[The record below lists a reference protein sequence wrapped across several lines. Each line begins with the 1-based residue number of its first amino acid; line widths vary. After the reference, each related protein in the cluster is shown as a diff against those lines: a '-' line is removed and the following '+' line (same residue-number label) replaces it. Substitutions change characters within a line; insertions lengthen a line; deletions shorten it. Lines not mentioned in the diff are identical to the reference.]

1 MSRALKVILFAV
13 GGFVGLLVLIALALL
28 LFVDANAYKPR
39 LVAAASGALGMDV
52 SVGGRIGIGFPPG
65 LHVTLQD
72 VNIRNRGTNLVSAKQ
87 ASLGID
93 LLPLLQKKI
102 RIGKIALKH
111 PRISIERDHD
121 GKFNFEQP
129 VVAGAVLP
137 ALDLAKLILSD
148 ATLVYTDKQSGQGF
162 EAGDCNL
169 DLRRLRLP
177 GGERPDLM
185 KQLSFAAQLACG
197 EIRKNDFTVSDLK
210 FTANGKHGAFELKP
224 VTMRVFGAQGS
235 GSIQADFSG
244 SVPRYQVRYA
254 LPQFRSEEFLKTLS
268 PRKVAEGPMDFTANL
283 SMQGKTVNEMKQTA
297 DGEASLRGENLTLD
311 GIDLDRVLSRFESS
325 QNFNLVDVG
334 AFFFAGPFGLAVT
347 KGYDFASLFQG
358 SEGRSEI
365 RTLVSDWKVERGVA
379 QARDVAMAT
388 NQNRIALHGRLDFV
402 NERFDDVTMA
412 LIDAKGCVTVRQ
424 KITGSFQKPVVEKPN
439 ILMSLT
445 GPARKLLKKG
455 RDLFPGRECEV
466 FYAGSV
472 APQKSMDGD
481 APGAGAAPV
490 VR

>member
-1 MSRALKVILFAV
+1 MSRAPKVILFAV
-13 GGFVGLLVLIALALL
+13 GGFVGLPVLIVLALL

-39 LVAAASGALGMDV
+39 LEAAASMALGMDV
-52 SVGGRIGIGFPPG
+52 SVGGRLAIDFPPG

-72 VNIRNRGTNLVSAKQ
+72 VNIRNRGTNLVRAKQ

-102 RIGKIALKH
+102 RIGKIALQQ

-121 GKFNFEQP
+121 GIFNFEQP
-129 VVAGAVLP
+129 EVAGAALP
-137 ALDLAKLILSD
+137 VLDLAKVSFSD
-148 ATLVYTDKQSGQGF
+148 ATLVYTDTQSGEGF
-162 EAGDCNL
+162 EAGNCNL
-169 DLRRLRLP
+169 DLRRLRLS
-177 GGERPDLM
+177 GGERPDFM
-185 KQLSFAAQLACG
+185 KRLSFTAQLACG
-197 EIRKNDFTVSDLK
+197 EIRKNDFAVSELK
-210 FTANGKHGAFELKP
+210 FTATGNNSAFELKP
-224 VTMRVFGAQGS
+224 VTMRIFGAQGS

-244 SVPRYQVRYA
+244 SVPRYHVRYA

-268 PRKVAEGPMDFTANL
+268 PRKVAEGPMDFSANL

-297 DGEASLRGENLTLD
+297 DGEASLRGENITLD

-334 AFFFAGPFGLAVT
+334 AFFFAGPLGLAVT
-347 KGYDFASLFQG
+347 KGYDFASIFQG
-358 SEGRSEI
+358 SGGRSEI

-412 LIDAKGCVTVRQ
+412 LINAKGCATVRQ
-424 KITGSFQKPVVEKPN
+424 RIQGSFQKPVVEKPN
-439 ILMSLT
+439 ILKSLT

-455 RDLFPGRECEV
+455 RDLFPGGECEV

-472 APQKSMDGD
+472 ASPE
-481 APGAGAAPV
+481 
-490 VR
+490 